1 MRLSSFRTAQFIAAN
16 AVLALALLAC
26 ESKITDTNHGSGGGA
41 ASGTGSGGAG
51 GSGGMGGSGGEAGS
65 GGAGGAGGDGGSGG
79 AGGGGGVEYSA
90 SNLFT
95 HVPRFIVFK
104 ADPARNVCFR
114 LFVEMGSTST
124 IAIEA
129 TAPWIVS
136 HADVTNQASDCA
148 TPGGFPP
155 QPMSSAPAV
164 SGGGT
169 LVVEGTFPC
178 SISLHGALT
187 FDAQAPWVPMT
198 EPFDVDALPVE
209 GGCG

>member
-1 MRLSSFRTAQFIAAN
+1 MRLSSFRSAPFIAAN

-26 ESKITDTNHGSGGGA
+26 KGEIKDTNQ
-41 ASGTGSGGAG
+41 
-51 GSGGMGGSGGEAGS
+51 GSGGEAASGGGGDGEGGS
-65 GGAGGAGGDGGSGG
+65 GGVGGAGGEGGAGGGGGSGG
-79 AGGGGGVEYSA
+79 AGGGGSDVEYSA

-114 LFVEMGSTST
+114 LFVEMGTTST

-129 TAPWIVS
+129 TAPWVVS
-136 HADVTNQASDCA
+136 YADVTNQASDCA

-155 QPMSSAPAV
+155 QPMSAAPAV

-187 FDAQAPWVPMT
+187 FDAQGPWVPT
-198 EPFDVDALPVE
+198 SEPFDVDALPVE

>member
-1 MRLSSFRTAQFIAAN
+1 MHLSSFRSAQFIVAN
-16 AVLALALLAC
+16 AVIALALLAC
-26 ESKITDTNHGSGGGA
+26 ESKITDTNLGSGGGD

-51 GSGGMGGSGGEAGS
+51 GSGGIGGS
-65 GGAGGAGGDGGSGG
+65 GGAGGDGAGGG

-95 HVPRFIVFK
+95 NVPRFIVFK

-124 IAIEA
+124 IAIESA
-129 TAPWIVS
+129 APWVVS

-169 LVVEGTFPC
+169 LGIEGTFPC

-209 GGCG
+209 GGCN